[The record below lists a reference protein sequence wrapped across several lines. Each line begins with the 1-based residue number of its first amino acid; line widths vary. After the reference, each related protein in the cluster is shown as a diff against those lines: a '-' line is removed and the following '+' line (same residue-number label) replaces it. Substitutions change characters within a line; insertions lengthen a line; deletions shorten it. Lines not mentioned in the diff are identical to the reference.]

1 MRFWDSS
8 ALVSL
13 CVEEIFTSR
22 AECLYL
28 DDPQMGVWWASPI
41 ECASAFARW
50 RREGSIELE
59 AEEEARAT
67 LSALADRWYEVQ
79 PTENVRL
86 NALRLLRLHSLSTGD
101 ALQLAAA
108 ITLAG
113 MPAAGEIVTFDD
125 RLADVARLE
134 GFRVCR

>member
-13 CVEEIFTSR
+13 CVEETFTSR
-22 AECLYL
+22 AEAHYQE
-28 DDPQMGVWWASPI
+28 DPHLGVWWASPI

-59 AEEEARAT
+59 AEEEARAA

-86 NALRLLRLHSLSTGD
+86 SALRLLRLHPLCTGD

-113 MPAAGEIVTFDD
+113 MPAAGEFVTFDD
-125 RLADVARLE
+125 RLAGVARLE
-134 GFRVCR
+134 GFKVLL

>member
-13 CVEEIFTSR
+13 CVEEVFTSR
-22 AECLYL
+22 AKSLYL
-28 DDPQMGVWWASPI
+28 GEPQTGVWWASPI
-41 ECASAFARW
+41 ECAADFARW
-50 RREGSIELE
+50 RREGLIELE
-59 AEEEARAT
+59 GEEEARAT

-86 NALRLLRLHSLSTGD
+86 DALRLLRLHPLSTGD

-113 MPAAGEIVTFDD
+113 MPAGGEIVTFDD
-125 RLADVARLE
+125 RLAAVARLE